1 MSAGCGR
8 AMKPGGWIPRGTLR
22 TSMDGVRLLAARL
35 LCGLL
40 TAKVPS
46 CPPRVVICK
55 GGGGD
60 PVRPE
65 VKGRQ
70 PEGTWKTTARGGA
83 VPSRLWLHGRIR
95 RAAKVRLRR
104 NGKSIQAPGEARPP
118 RALPN
123 RPATGGAEACVAGWG
138 ELGETST
145 SAFVAEPPSRLGL
158 PPSGGSENPRNRPVF
173 DNLVPRNQPPHPER
187 MPHGPGLLARRN
199 TTAHIEIGPHRSA
212 DGRAGVQRHHQTL
225 IAAARAA

>member
-8 AMKPGGWIPRGTLR
+8 AMKPGGWIPRGSLR

-83 VPSRLWLHGRIR
+83 VPSRPWLHGRIR

-123 RPATGGAEACVAGWG
+123 RPATGGDHACAQSRSRGRLPPPPGEGGRAATGWEGLGEPNAGARVAEA
-138 ELGETST
+138 
-145 SAFVAEPPSRLGL
+145 PPPCR
-158 PPSGGSENPRNRPVF
+158 
-173 DNLVPRNQPPHPER
+173 
-187 MPHGPGLLARRN
+187 
-199 TTAHIEIGPHRSA
+199 RSA
-212 DGRAGVQRHHQTL
+212 PTTLPMKGRDNASPFTPSPEPA
-225 IAAARAA
+225 ISP